1 METLWN
7 NKHVK
12 SYNLP
17 LDLLGKELDRLKKED
32 VVSRIKEHDY
42 TVWKDEPDEITNRL
56 GWLTVHQDMKKYL
69 GDINGFV
76 EEVRGAGYNQ
86 ALLLGMGGSSL
97 APEVYRRIF
106 GVRKGYLD
114 LTVLD
119 STNPAAII
127 EKEEQ
132 LNYDRTL
139 FIVSTKSGGTIETI
153 SLLKYFYNKVQKKD
167 GANDAGKHFVAI
179 TDPGSDLENLA
190 RKLKFRR
197 IFFGDPDTGGRYSA
211 LSSFG
216 LVPAALIGLDCEQL
230 LAKANHISE
239 QSTSVSF
246 DPDNHQHPAWL
257 GTALGVMGKRGRD
270 KITLFFSPSLR
281 PFGAWIE
288 QLLAESTGKEGSG
301 LLPVDGEEIKSP
313 EFYTHDRLFIYSHL
327 AGEPDENQRITA
339 LMESGY
345 PLIIL
350 KLQNSYDL
358 GREMF
363 RWMMATS
370 VAGWVLEIN
379 PFDQPDVEKAKVLA
393 REMINSYLTKGSLPT
408 LQPDLMTE
416 DVALYAGSPASSL
429 EQAWQNFF
437 CSAESGDSENRSRS
451 YIAIQAYLK
460 SDPITNSALHAL
472 REKIETSLR
481 MAVTV
486 GYGPRFLHSTG
497 QLHKGDAGK
506 GLFIQLTADP
516 TNDLPIPDKPGDN
529 RSSVSFSVLLKAQ
542 ALGDR
547 KALINAGRKV
557 ISFNIS
563 GDISTV
569 IKRLTASI

>member
-1 METLWN
+1 MKTLWN
-7 NKHVK
+7 NKDVNF
-12 SYNLP
+12 YNLP
-17 LDLLGKELDRLKKED
+17 LNLLRKELDRLKKED
-32 VVSRIKEHDY
+32 LVNRIKKHDY

-56 GWLTVHQDMKKYL
+56 GWLTVHQDIKKHL

-76 EEVRGAGYNQ
+76 EEVHSAGYNQ
-86 ALLLGMGGSSL
+86 ILLLGMGGSSL

-114 LTVLD
+114 LAVLD
-119 STNPAAII
+119 STNPADII
-127 EKEEQ
+127 EKEEK
-132 LNYDRTL
+132 LDYGRTL

-153 SLLKYFYNKVQKKD
+153 SLLKYFYNKVQKKAGPD
-167 GANDAGKHFVAI
+167 NAGKHFTAI
-179 TDPGSDLENLA
+179 TDPGSGLEDLA

-216 LVPAALIGLDCEQL
+216 LVPAALIGLDCEHL
-230 LAKANHISE
+230 LAKANNISE

-270 KITLFFSPSLR
+270 KITLLFSPRLR

-288 QLLAESTGKEGSG
+288 QLLAESTGKEGNG

-313 EFYTHDRLFIYSHL
+313 EFYAHDRLFVYSHL
-327 AGEPDENQRITA
+327 AGEPGEDQKLTA
-339 LMESGY
+339 LKESGH

-350 KLQNSYDL
+350 PLQNSYDL

-363 RWMMATS
+363 RWMLATS
-370 VAGWVLEIN
+370 IAGWVLKIN
-379 PFDQPDVEKAKVLA
+379 PFDQPNVEKAKILA

-408 LQPDLMTE
+408 LQPDLATE
-416 DVALYAGSPASSL
+416 DVTLYSGSPASSL

-437 CSAESGDSENRSRS
+437 CFAESGDSENRGRS

-460 SDPITNSALHAL
+460 ANPIINSALHAL
-472 REKIETSLR
+472 RVKIETKLQ
-481 MAVTV
+481 MAVTT

-516 TNDLPIPDKPGDN
+516 SNDLPIPDEPGDN
-529 RSSVSFSVLLKAQ
+529 RSSVTFSVLLKAQ
-542 ALGDR
+542 SLGDR
-547 KALINAGRKV
+547 KALIDAGRKV
-557 ISFNIS
+557 ISFNLS
-563 GDISTV
+563 GDISAA